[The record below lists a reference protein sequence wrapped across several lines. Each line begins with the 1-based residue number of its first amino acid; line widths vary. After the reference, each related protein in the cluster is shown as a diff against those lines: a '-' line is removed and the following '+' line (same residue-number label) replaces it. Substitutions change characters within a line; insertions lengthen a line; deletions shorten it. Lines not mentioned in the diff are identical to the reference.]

1 MVKSTPQLTLQ
12 KLDKV
17 VEQLIVDAKA
27 IDDKLSM
34 KKAQRHHNKHLFSP
48 PLFISQADTYLPY
61 TLEVKQKVTHISR
74 YINRQDHHDF
84 IFEQLALIEQQINA
98 LTTAFFAQ
106 GRQQQIEQ
114 QFTQKNRAKYLKKAT
129 KQVLHSSHHLYQQLA
144 ETHEFER
151 RLMEMLE
158 LKEIE
163 LKNANKANQANLS
176 QQVLTLHQRLGRCRQ
191 AISKIERQIEMSEK
205 R

>member
-1 MVKSTPQLTLQ
+1 MVSTPTLHTLNKLEEIVKQLVAEAQ
-12 KLDKV
+12 
-17 VEQLIVDAKA
+17 A
-27 IDDKLSM
+27 IDDQLAA
-34 KKAQRHHNKHLFSP
+34 KKAKQHNTKHVFSP
-48 PLFISQADTYLPY
+48 PLFTSQADTYLPY
-61 TLEVKQKVTHISR
+61 SLEVKKKVHHVSR
-74 YINRQDHHDF
+74 LIDRQEHNDF
-84 IFEQLALIEQQINA
+84 VFNELKTIEQQINA
-98 LTTAFFAQ
+98 LTTAFHAQ

-114 QFTQKNRAKYLKKAT
+114 QFSQKNRAKYFKKAA
-129 KQVLHSSHHLYQQLA
+129 KQVLNTSHHLHQKLA

-163 LKNANKANQANLS
+163 LHNANNATQENLS

>member
-1 MVKSTPQLTLQ
+1 MVSVPTLNTLN
-12 KLDKV
+12 KLDAIVK
-17 VEQLIVDAKA
+17 QLVAEAQA
-27 IDDKLSM
+27 IDDRLAA
-34 KKAQRHHNKHLFSP
+34 KKAKQHNTKQLFSP
-48 PLFISQADTYLPY
+48 PLFTSQADTYLPY
-61 TLEVKQKVTHISR
+61 SLEVKKKVHHVSR
-74 YINRQDHHDF
+74 LIDRQEHNDF
-84 IFEQLALIEQQINA
+84 VFNELKTIEQQIHA
-98 LTTAFFAQ
+98 LTTAFHAQ

-114 QFTQKNRAKYLKKAT
+114 QFTQKNRAKYFKKAA
-129 KQVLHSSHHLYQQLA
+129 KQVLNTSHHLHQKLA

-163 LKNANKANQANLS
+163 LHNANKTTQTSLS